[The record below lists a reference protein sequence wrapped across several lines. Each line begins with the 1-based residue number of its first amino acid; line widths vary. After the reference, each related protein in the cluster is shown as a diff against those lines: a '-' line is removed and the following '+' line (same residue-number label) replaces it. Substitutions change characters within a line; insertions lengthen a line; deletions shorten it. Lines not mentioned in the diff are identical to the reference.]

1 MLAIREGAK
10 PDDAAK
16 AWIAKNPDRVAE
28 WLK

>member
-10 PDDAAK
+10 PEDAAK
-16 AWIAKNPDRVAE
+16 DWISKNPERVAE